1 MMRARVVAALALSAP
16 ARAWPHAF
24 DDRYDLPAPLSYF
37 VIGASAVVVFSF
49 VAAELFVNVAAPAPA
64 TPART
69 VALGF
74 LLPMLRFAG
83 GVIALL
89 LFALTIVAG
98 LFGTGDPLMNM
109 APTMVWIVSWVG
121 LSLLVACIGNVWPA
135 LDPWRTLF
143 SILDAAARCLGRTGG
158 IALNWTYPQ
167 LLGAWPAVAL
177 LLAIAWFEVVYP
189 QAAVPYRLA
198 CALIGWSALTLAGMI
213 AFGRET
219 WQRNADV
226 FAIYFA
232 TLGRFAAFA
241 GASDTRSLLVRSPGS
256 GLVAARADS
265 TAMVAFVIA
274 MLSTVLFDGLLS
286 GELWRVIQNQLARAL
301 PLLVDSNG
309 YMIGAAGLAG
319 VWLAFLAAYV
329 LTCLITTWVA
339 RERDVAVVA
348 RAFAFTLVPI
358 AIAYNLAHNAA
369 NLIMQMQLLIPLAS
383 DPLGIQWNL
392 FGTVNYRPAIGLIDA
407 RLSWFIA
414 IGAIVAGHVVSIWLA
429 HHVALREYG
438 TARRAV
444 VATIPLA
451 ALMVIYTVVSLSVI
465 AEPMVK
471 FDAPAAVISR

>member
-1 MMRARVVAALALSAP
+1 MPARVVAALALGAP
-16 ARAWPHAF
+16 AWAWAHAF

-37 VIGASAVVVFSF
+37 VIGASAVVVLSF
-49 VAAELFVNVAAPAPA
+49 VVAELFENLAAPAMKE
-64 TPART
+64 PART
-69 VALGF
+69 IALGV
-74 LLPMLRFAG
+74 LLPLLRFAG
-83 GVIALL
+83 GAIGLL
-89 LFALTIVAG
+89 LFALTIIAG
-98 LFGTGDPLMNM
+98 LFGTRDPLMNL

-143 SILDAAARCLGRTGG
+143 DIFDAAARHLGRAGG
-158 IALNWTYPQ
+158 ITLNCTYPQ
-167 LLGAWPAVAL
+167 FLGAWPAVVL

-198 CALIGWSALTLAGMI
+198 WALIGWSALTLAGMI
-213 AFGRET
+213 VFGRET
-219 WQRNADV
+219 WQNNADV

-232 TLGRFAAFA
+232 TLGRFGVFARAA
-241 GASDTRSLLVRSPGS
+241 DPRSLLVRSPGS
-256 GLVAARADS
+256 GLIGARADS
-265 TAMVAFVIA
+265 AAMIAFVIA
-274 MLSTVLFDGLLS
+274 MLSTVLFDGLL
-286 GELWRVIQNQLARAL
+286 GGQLWQVIQGRLARAV
-301 PLLVDSNG
+301 PLLADGNG

-319 VWLAFLAAYV
+319 VWLVFLAAYV

-339 RERDVAVVA
+339 RERALAAVA

-358 AIAYNLAHNAA
+358 AIAYNLAHNAS

-383 DPLGIQWNL
+383 DPLGSQWNL
-392 FGTVNYRPAIGLIDA
+392 FGTVNFRPAIGLVDA

-414 IGAIVAGHVVSIWLA
+414 IGAIVGGHVVSIWLA
-429 HHVALREYG
+429 HRVALREYG

-451 ALMVIYTVVSLSVI
+451 TLMVIYTAVSLSVI

-471 FDAPAAVISR
+471 FDAPDAVISQ